1 MCMWMLK
8 LFSRNRSSFLVWQ
21 QFACWLCCAGVK
33 WVVVCWEVESMGQHQ
48 PKSVRIILRCLLV
61 RSFVRSFLRSLS
73 LGVSKLQCW
82 AVPLQLY
89 GWPCFE
95 TCHVAAFHKTFWST
109 FFVLCHNCVTTGVR
123 KLNMH
128 YTLQA
133 NMPQTGVIFKLTLF
147 GLSESV
153 RRNFFCHPSKQS
165 LVSAMIFAYMGCI
178 RVPYESVASR
188 WAPCTDC
195 VTVRDGCGM
204 LYALHRGGVAVWQRV
219 ISQKSAFI
227 KYSWL
232 MFVFFFNPNQNLW
245 TLLRLCFFLNLSAGD
260 CCLRLWC
267 DVISVTD
274 F

>member
-1 MCMWMLK
+1 
-8 LFSRNRSSFLVWQ
+8 
-21 QFACWLCCAGVK
+21 
-33 WVVVCWEVESMGQHQ
+33 MGQHQ

-204 LYALHRGGVAVWQRV
+204 LYALHRGGGRSLAACYITEVCFYQVQLINVR
-219 ISQKSAFI
+219 
-227 KYSWL
+227 
-232 MFVFFFNPNQNLW
+232 VFFQSKSKFVN
-245 TLLRLCFFLNLSAGD
+245 TFEVVFFSKSF
-260 CCLRLWC
+260 CW
-267 DVISVTD
+267 
-274 F
+274 